1 MSQSATRSEGP
12 RQSLPKVTGF
22 CLMQLLLLVLNP
34 LDLVMQP
41 LVQAEGADHSDHV
54 AELPTPGL
62 GFLAHCPSRQ
72 I

>member
-1 MSQSATRSEGP
+1 M
-12 RQSLPKVTGF
+12 
-22 CLMQLLLLVLNP
+22 MQLLLLVLNP